1 MEFPTQKPRSVC
13 GHCDKDLS
21 KTQYYMHKRLY
32 FANGDWVRE
41 SKRDQTDAV
50 QDSVASS
57 QDHGQDHTGES
68 NEPWKLEDQEETWE
82 GKIEEEEM
90 HLLLD
95 DPEKESIP
103 KIPDMNPPSD
113 AKDKAH
119 SEIRISNVVSTMNG
133 GPLNVTSPSTPLS
146 NGDGLAPRD
155 RILMAAINGVSRQIT
170 ALQRE
175 MNQNLDEL
183 NQAAASGQA
192 LLVSMDERLTAL
204 GRNRSSG
211 PEGKRKRR
219 AQCPKLAES
228 VRRLHNSKTND
239 RRYDPEETISS
250 RHNEAVTTHLVDTLA
265 GNPDWRTLR
274 TDLIVSAC
282 KTYYA
287 TVRRNFCYGQPEFE
301 HLGTARK
308 SSARS
313 RQRRQRLLATR
324 QSVLVPDEVE
334 FWSGTTIDMMSDEE
348 DGTSEGLFG
357 WIVRPP
363 SFRSQE
369 LSDLCA
375 KLQTRLEADK
385 KHARGHRRL
394 YTGADSDRLP
404 PRSYNPENAKK
415 HFKPEISP

>member
-1 MEFPTQKPRSVC
+1 M
-13 GHCDKDLS
+13 
-21 KTQYYMHKRLY
+21 
-32 FANGDWVRE
+32 
-41 SKRDQTDAV
+41 
-50 QDSVASS
+50 
-57 QDHGQDHTGES
+57 
-68 NEPWKLEDQEETWE
+68 
-82 GKIEEEEM
+82 
-90 HLLLD
+90 LLLPD
-95 DPEKESIP
+95 DPERDSIP
-103 KIPDMNPPSD
+103 QIPDMDPPSD

-133 GPLNVTSPSTPLS
+133 GPLNVTSPSPPLS
-146 NGDGLAPRD
+146 DGDGLAPTD
-155 RILMAAINGVSRQIT
+155 RILMDAINGVSRQIT

-175 MNQNLDEL
+175 MNQKLDEL
-183 NQAAASGQA
+183 TQTAAASQA

-204 GRNRSSG
+204 ERYGPSG
-211 PEGKRKRR
+211 PEPKRKRR

-228 VRRLHNSKTND
+228 VRRLHNSKTNCK
-239 RRYDPEETISS
+239 RYDPEESISS

-265 GNPDWRTLR
+265 GNPDWRRLG

-301 HLGTARK
+301 HLGTVRK
-308 SSARS
+308 SSART
-313 RQRRQRLLATR
+313 RQRRKRLLVAR

-334 FWSGTTIDMMSDEE
+334 FWSGITIDMMSDEE
-348 DGTSEGLFG
+348 DGTSEGVFG

-375 KLQTRLEADK
+375 RLQTRLEADPK
-385 KHARGHRRL
+385 YTVMRHRRL

-404 PRSYNPENAKK
+404 PKSYNHENAKN
-415 HFKPEISP
+415 HFKPERLPPKSYYHENANNHFKP